1 MQALFFLLNA
11 IAGFFAF
18 LFLLRFLMQWLRVSF
33 SGQLGHFVV
42 TTTNWAVKPLR
53 RVIPGWR
60 GFDWA
65 SMLAAFVVQLALTVL
80 VVILSGAG
88 ESLPDALP
96 FLLLAAVRGVLRL
109 TIYIFIGALI
119 MQAVLSWVNPFSPL
133 AAPVQQLTRPLLDP
147 LRRVIPVISGVD
159 LSLLVAILLLQML
172 LIYV

>member
-18 LFLLRFLMQWLRVSF
+18 LFLLRFLLQWLRVSF

-65 SMLAAFVVQLALTVL
+65 SLLAAFVVQLALTVL
-80 VVILSGAG
+80 VVILNYVFSKLLVFTKKKKSADTPANPNEKYAMRIRKECCGA
-88 ESLPDALP
+88 L
-96 FLLLAAVRGVLRL
+96 FLLALELQGAVVCGKIMNGNFRLRG
-109 TIYIFIGALI
+109 IFVWQEHI
-119 MQAVLSWVNPFSPL
+119 
-133 AAPVQQLTRPLLDP
+133 
-147 LRRVIPVISGVD
+147 RR
-159 LSLLVAILLLQML
+159 
-172 LIYV
+172 